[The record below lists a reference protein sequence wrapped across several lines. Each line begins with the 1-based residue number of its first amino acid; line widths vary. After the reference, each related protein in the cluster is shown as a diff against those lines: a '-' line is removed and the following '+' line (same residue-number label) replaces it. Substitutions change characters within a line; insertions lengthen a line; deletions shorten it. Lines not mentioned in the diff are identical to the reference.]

1 MNRKNLFI
9 SSLLFTALSML
20 LFASLAFATRTTTD
34 TVPASNDL
42 MKIFNLDEGDKF
54 TGSIAITGGSGDDVD
69 FYVTDPH
76 GSRIVDLGRVSQGTS
91 FDFTAQ
97 DSGAY
102 TLHFDN
108 SFSLF
113 SSKVVTL
120 SYDIENPILPN
131 GDNFVLWII
140 AGAIIIGVVLIGIAV
155 YVSIKSKK
163 QAKQP

>member
-1 MNRKNLFI
+1 
-9 SSLLFTALSML
+9 
-20 LFASLAFATRTTTD
+20 
-34 TVPASNDL
+34 
-42 MKIFNLDEGDKF
+42 MKIFNLDELDKF

-155 YVSIKSKK
+155 YVYIRSK
-163 QAKQP
+163 QNQN